1 MVAVLWPAGRNAA
14 ASEGGGVTGP
24 KNIGVR
30 ELTYRLAFL
39 ASSVQVRHCR
49 PPAMPID
56 PSSMRSVDALQY
68 SSDPGPRQLPKVW
81 QAPLWKTFRY

>member
-1 MVAVLWPAGRNAA
+1 MCDQGGLHLNAVLGCAGRNAA

-39 ASSVQVRHCR
+39 ASSVQVEGPSKLNLHVQLSSPAVGSACHK
-49 PPAMPID
+49 PPGLED
-56 PSSMRSVDALQY
+56 C
-68 SSDPGPRQLPKVW
+68 
-81 QAPLWKTFRY
+81 F